1 MRSFF
6 VMSRPAAAGKH
17 LLLFGNCIFRK
28 DAYSDSQNLMVAAPK
43 APPTFIYR
51 PVLNLCVL
59 RVRR

>member
-28 DAYSDSQNLMVAAPK
+28 DAYSDSKPNGRGPK